1 MTPPP
6 SDQQRDLEGLREA
19 VTLHE
24 DYERIDRI
32 EAALERAN
40 GEAERAWEFEHK
52 MMERATEAEEKLEDA
67 EAALER
73 AARVEEA
80 TRAYIQ
86 ARRDR
91 LPTRW
96 PELLAALDALAPPQE
111 GASG

>member
-32 EAALERAN
+32 
-40 GEAERAWEFEHK
+40 
-52 MMERATEAEEKLEDA
+52 